1 MNYMEIITSFAQGDP
16 EWHKARIGSIGGSS
30 ISKAVAK
37 GEGKVRKQL
46 LYDMVGEILSGEKKD
61 GYRNS
66 YMEEGLK
73 YEDEARSLYAFRY
86 DVAVEQIAMFR
97 DGPHKHASP
106 DGCVG
111 ADGMIEIKTVI
122 PSVYVEAKLTGKIPT
137 QYRKQIMWGLKRA
150 VRFWC
155 DYIVYCPYVKDIDP
169 LLVIRLQRDEKE
181 IIELEV
187 GADEFIA
194 EMLSMVARMRQ

>member
-1 MNYMEIITSFAQGDP
+1 MEIITDCVQGDDA
-16 EWHKARIGSIGGSS
+16 WSKLRIGSLGGSS

-61 GYRNS
+61 GYRNT

-73 YEDEARSLYAFRY
+73 YEDEARSLYAFRD
-86 DVAVEQIAMFR
+86 DVQVEQIAMFR

-106 DGCVG
+106 DGLIG

-122 PSVYVEAKLTGKIPT
+122 PSVYVEAKLTEKIPT
-137 QYRKQIMWGLKRA
+137 NYKKQMLWGLKRSG
-150 VRFWC
+150 RLFC
-155 DYIVYCPYVKDIDP
+155 DYTVYCPYVKDIDP
-169 LLVIRLQRDEKE
+169 LLVIRVERNENE
-181 IIELEV
+181 IAELEA

-194 EMLSMVARMRQ
+194 EMLSMVDRMRS